1 MRKQVEEYDEDADD
15 DGGGD
20 GPRVGLTVSQLDLV
34 AWESALANNQG
45 ALVQLLQQ
53 ACRSL
58 LFEKNLTLSPRM
70 VLEAAVMQRLS
81 VPTSDGGAGLMVPNS
96 WQDQGATRQSQ
107 ILDTLLDSEMV
118 SRRLGSI
125 ISATYGLAIE
135 AFKEVLYEQ
144 ITGVT
149 FEQLRRDL
157 ARKHYTALSTPVIL
171 NGAPQPAKCPAAPP
185 PHRPLPSPVPSS
197 PLLLFEAPLATL
209 HLHCRCR
216 R

>member
-1 MRKQVEEYDEDADD
+1 MRKQVDEYDEDADD

-53 ACRSL
+53 PCRSL
-58 LFEKNLTLSPRM
+58 LFDKNLTLSPRM

-96 WQDQGATRQSQ
+96 WQDLGATRQSQ

-125 ISATYGLAIE
+125 ISAT
-135 AFKEVLYEQ
+135 
-144 ITGVT
+144 
-149 FEQLRRDL
+149 
-157 ARKHYTALSTPVIL
+157 
-171 NGAPQPAKCPAAPP
+171 
-185 PHRPLPSPVPSS
+185 
-197 PLLLFEAPLATL
+197 
-209 HLHCRCR
+209 
-216 R
+216 